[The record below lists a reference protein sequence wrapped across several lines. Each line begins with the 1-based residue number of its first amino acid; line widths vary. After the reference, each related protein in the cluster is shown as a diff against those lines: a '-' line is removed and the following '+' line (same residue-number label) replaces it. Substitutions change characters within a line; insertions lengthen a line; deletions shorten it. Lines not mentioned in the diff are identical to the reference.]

1 MAPRGAGW
9 LPVDSV
15 QCAVDYSAGWDLPES
30 VAVYAAREMRVAVAV
45 WEVLQALAVLGCEIF
60 SDCDEVKCFLDH
72 CWFPLI
78 ASQRNEH
85 LFTTRCTISDQGFR
99 LQVVL

>member
-1 MAPRGAGW
+1 MAPCGAGW

-15 QCAVDYSAGWDLPES
+15 QRAVDYGAGRYLPKS
-30 VAVYAAREMRVAVAV
+30 VAVYAAREMRVAVTV
-45 WEVLQALAVLGCEIF
+45 WEVLQALAVLCCEIL

-78 ASQRNEH
+78 ASHVVQ
-85 LFTTRCTISDQGFR
+85 FVS
-99 LQVVL
+99 LQE